1 MIAAVLGGASGV
13 WSDLAAL
20 KLICQPDIVIACN
33 DAGGAYPGHLDALV
47 SLHAEKITGW
57 MQRRTRGTDGKSCK
71 AYTIK
76 GHWDH
81 PTGQV
86 EIVRERWAGSSGL
99 YGVQIA
105 LEVFNASRVVLCGVP
120 LDSEKGHFF
129 EPGKPWP
136 DAELYRAGFRAALPV
151 IRDKVRSASGY
162 TRELLGAP
170 SAEWL
175 NDRAAAH

>member
-20 KLICQPDIVIACN
+20 TQIAAPGLVVACN
-33 DAGGAYPGHLDALV
+33 DAGTVYPGRLDGWV
-47 SLHAEKITGW
+47 TLHAEKLTGW
-57 MQRRTRGTDGKSCK
+57 MDRRPAKDFR
-71 AYTIK
+71 AFTIK

-81 PTGQV
+81 SGGV

-105 LEVFNASRVVLCGVP
+105 LEVLGASRVVLCGVP
-120 LDSEKGHFF
+120 LDPEKGHYFA
-129 EPGKPWP
+129 PGDPWP
-136 DAELYRAGFRAALPV
+136 EAELYRAGFRAALPV
-151 IRDKVRSASGY
+151 IRDQVRSMSGY

-170 SAEWL
+170 RPEWL
-175 NDRAAAH
+175 NDWAAAH